1 VPRLKEK
8 KRERGPR
15 PAAPHPLPSFHTCVH
30 VSTTMYRLSQNMTK
44 LWAMEKALTLT
55 GLRGRMKAL
64 PPTTMAT
71 SVERE
76 RERREKGC
84 EGQVSVRV
92 PFAGVLLSPLCGARP
107 RPARPGQAAVH
118 AAPPTIALLAGLVP
132 HRARRGVA
140 RGLNPPALAPSPGGN
155 GPRAPVRLPT
165 FLSLRLLTSDG
176 DGGRRLPVD
185 EGPVLDAGVCA
196 HVCVCGVGGG
206 VWGERAREG
215 E

>member
-1 VPRLKEK
+1 MPRLKEK

-76 RERREKGC
+76 REERKVVRGKSAC
-84 EGQVSVRV
+84 ECLSRGFSS
-92 PFAGVLLSPLCGARP
+92 LLSVALA
-107 RPARPGQAAVH
+107 PAPPGLVKPPCTPP
-118 AAPPTIALLAGLVP
+118 PPTIALLAGLVP

-140 RGLNPPALAPSPGGN
+140 RGLNPPAPAPSPGGN